1 MLYIEYDSKGEIMKL
16 FAKIFIVI
24 LIAGFIGI
32 QFIKVDRKN
41 PTVKADLRAP
51 REVKNI
57 LKESCYDCHSNE
69 TKWPWY
75 SYVAPFSLL
84 IEKDVKEGRRELNFS
99 GWETYD
105 SQKKAF
111 LKKEI
116 WEEIENDEMPKS
128 VYTLTRPNA
137 KLDFV
142 KKNIIKK
149 WAVGY

>member
-1 MLYIEYDSKGEIMKL
+1 MKL

-51 REVKNI
+51 QEVKNI

-75 SYVAPFSLL
+75 SYIAPLSLL
-84 IEKDVKEGRRELNFS
+84 IEKDVVEGRRELNFS
-99 GWETYD
+99 EWETYD
-105 SQKKAF
+105 SKKKAF
-111 LKKEI
+111 LMKEI
-116 WEEIENDEMPKS
+116 WEEVENDEMPKA
-128 VYTLTRPNA
+128 VYTLTRPNVR
-137 KLDFV
+137 LDSV

-149 WAVGY
+149 WTTGY